1 MLSGKH
7 GETCV
12 EDHKFRV
19 FINSRQWSDNLLDF
33 VDFAGDANQEP
44 NLPDPKSWAEL
55 AAYIVG
61 RDVPR
66 HVIESAKHIYD
77 LFVDET
83 RDEAS

>member
-1 MLSGKH
+1 M
-7 GETCV
+7 V
-12 EDHKFRV
+12 EHKFRT
-19 FINSRQWSDNLLDF
+19 FLRSRQWSYNLLDF

-61 RDVPR
+61 RDAPR
-66 HVIESAKHIYD
+66 HAIESAKHIYD
-77 LFVDET
+77 LFVAET